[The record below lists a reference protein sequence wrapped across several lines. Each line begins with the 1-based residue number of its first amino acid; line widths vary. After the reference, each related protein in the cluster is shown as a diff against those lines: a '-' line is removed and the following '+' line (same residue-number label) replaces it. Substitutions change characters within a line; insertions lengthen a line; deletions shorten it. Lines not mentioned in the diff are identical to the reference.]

1 MPLVDLGE
9 DFILDECFNVNT
21 NLKENTM
28 KIANS
33 EILHE
38 QTKLDAKKSVTLKEW
53 SKGHLPG
60 LKVN

>member
-1 MPLVDLGE
+1 
-9 DFILDECFNVNT
+9 
-21 NLKENTM
+21 M

-38 QTKLDAKKSVTLKEW
+38 QTKTDAKKSVTLKEW

-60 LKVN
+60 LKVKLIRKLKI